1 ACTTPR
7 TCSPVRRSVQDLPPQ
22 ASRSSS
28 AYAHQTLRV
37 LFISDVYFPRVNGV
51 SRSIR
56 TFREDL
62 ARCGVETT
70 LVVPE
75 YGGVANDDQDPNVV
89 RVPSAGV
96 PGDPEDRRM
105 RWSALKR
112 ALRALPGHDFDL
124 VHIHTPF
131 VA

>member
-1 ACTTPR
+1 
-7 TCSPVRRSVQDLPPQ
+7 
-22 ASRSSS
+22 
-28 AYAHQTLRV
+28 LRV

-51 SRSIR
+51 STSIR

-62 ARCGVETT
+62 AGCGVETT

-75 YGGVANDDQDPNVV
+75 YGGVASDDQDPNVV

-105 RWSALKR
+105 RWGALKR

-131 VA
+131 VAHYAGVWYARRIGVPSLPLQHAVVRALRGLLRP